1 MRSRGTCSRRWRDA
15 VMSPALKLL
24 IDGVRIVMQVLV
36 DEFGDRMT
44 RDTREDIQQWYDR
57 CYEMLGEGQHEQVS
71 GRNGNDSRAH
81 EFGLAAQ
88 SPLASHSQLS
98 TRNTTA
104 FTGDS
109 HRCVSSDL
117 MASKP
122 PRSS

>member
-1 MRSRGTCSRRWRDA
+1 MTLERIRQAFAVVTQGRSHTRESCMYGSVSSA
-15 VMSPALKLL
+15 QKLL

-81 EFGLAAQ
+81 EFG
-88 SPLASHSQLS
+88 
-98 TRNTTA
+98 
-104 FTGDS
+104 
-109 HRCVSSDL
+109 
-117 MASKP
+117 
-122 PRSS
+122 